1 MSVLQFQSEATK
13 IKSYQLVHDPTLLFH
28 LLFIKYGDIEDDYNI
43 SYANQLI
50 YNLRCHFNTIYKEHL
65 HNSYS
70 EFIETVYI
78 LKQIKAKIIKLNEY
92 YKNYLKFFSKPMFI
106 NPFYNKIINDYYDK
120 EAEIFYIKNYSQRKN
135 SKEIKNDKNKKCN
148 KYDIL
153 ESSLSSFDNDTE
165 NDIIFNK
172 RIKNIIDNNLD
183 SKSLTIT
190 LDINTQNDLN
200 YIKKHNISNSLEN
213 IVDNLIKSD
222 IIPKNIGI
230 IDKNLNIENKD
241 NQNGKIISDY
251 KVKKD
256 NDFKTLKDKSDA
268 KLSKKNMVFKSYE
281 KSDTKSKSSDKLKE
295 KYATNININFNNN
308 RNINIKK
315 NKECNILA
323 VPKEEINKFNFQL
336 KNKKIQSV
344 SNNKKNNNNRN
355 YELEKIQNNTK
366 EIINLNFINK
376 NNFNHNILP
385 IYNIQDHKI
394 KENINNK
401 KILSKKNLSIGL
413 NLNAFS
419 RPKTKIQNIK
429 FYSPQ
434 NCDKN
439 KNKFNKLINFISYK
453 NSINYSK
460 NLLNKDQSFPSTS
473 DILINS
479 GKTKNPESKGQ
490 NIYNNNK
497 KYKILTRNRNKNS
510 LQKINSINLKKS
522 NINIFNRKV
531 FQLPSSQS
539 KKNKSSENIDDDCSN
554 FNINGSNHNLSKE
567 KIFRNTGNY
576 FIGNS
581 LKKENKIYNLY
592 NNALLNQLNSPSV
605 SYKDNIIFNSDI
617 NLNQKFENKNINIL
631 KKIIEN
637 NYKSQ
642 NNKNRNFQDINKA
655 KDNNINIKRIFNPI
669 NFKKS
674 FNKKNVSK
682 NKEIKLGQNLI

>member
-1 MSVLQFQSEATK
+1 MSLLRFQSEATK
-13 IKSYQLVHDPTLLFH
+13 IKAYRLVHDPTLLFH
-28 LLFIKYGDIEDDYNI
+28 LLFIKYGDIEDDNNI

-50 YNLRCHFNTIYKEHL
+50 FNLKCHFNTTYKEHL
-65 HNSYS
+65 HNS
-70 EFIETVYI
+70 IEELIEAVYN
-78 LKQIKAKIIKLNEY
+78 LKQIKTKIIKLNEY

-106 NPFYNKIINDYYDK
+106 NTFYNKLINDYYDR

-135 SKEIKNDKNKKCN
+135 SKELKKDKNKKCN
-148 KYDIL
+148 NYNSL
-153 ESSLSSFDNDTE
+153 ESSISSLDNDTE
-165 NDIIFNK
+165 NDTIFNK

-200 YIKKHNISNSLEN
+200 YIKKNNISNSLEN

-230 IDKNLNIENKD
+230 IDKNMNKENKE
-241 NQNGKIISDY
+241 NQNDKIISDY

-256 NDFKTLKDKSDA
+256 NDFKTLKDKSEA
-268 KLSKKNMVFKSYE
+268 KLSKKIIFKSDE
-281 KSDTKSKSSDKLKE
+281 KNGTKSKSSDKLKE

-308 RNINIKK
+308 ININIKK
-315 NKECNILA
+315 NKDCNIIA

-336 KNKKIQSV
+336 KHKKIQSN

-366 EIINLNFINK
+366 EINNLNLINK
-376 NNFNHNILP
+376 NNFNHNILRS
-385 IYNIQDHKI
+385 YNIQEQKI
-394 KENINNK
+394 KENISNK

-413 NLNAFS
+413 NLNVFS
-419 RPKTKIQNIK
+419 RAKNKIQNFK

-434 NCDKN
+434 NHDKN
-439 KNKFNKLINFISYK
+439 KNTFNQLINFISNK
-453 NSINYSK
+453 NSIHYSK

-479 GKTKNPESKGQ
+479 GITINLENKGH

-497 KYKILTRNRNKNS
+497 NYKILTRNRNKNS
-510 LQKINSINLKKS
+510 LQKINSINHKKIK
-522 NINIFNRKV
+522 INIFNRKV
-531 FQLPSSQS
+531 FQLPSPQS
-539 KKNKSSENIDDDCSN
+539 KKNKSTENINDDCSN
-554 FNINGSNHNLSKE
+554 FNINGSNHNLTKE
-567 KIFRNTGNY
+567 KTFRNTGNY
-576 FIGNS
+576 LLGNS
-581 LKKENKIYNLY
+581 VKKKNKIYNMY
-592 NNALLNQLNSPSV
+592 NNALLNQLNSPSI
-605 SYKDNIIFNSDI
+605 SYKDSIFFNSDI
-617 NLNQKFENKNINIL
+617 NLNQKFDNKNINIL

-642 NNKNRNFQDINKA
+642 NNKNRNFQDINIA
-655 KDNNINIKRIFNPI
+655 KDNNINLKRIFNPI

-674 FNKKNVSK
+674 FNKKSVSK
-682 NKEIKLGQNLI
+682 SKEIKLGKNLI

>member
-1 MSVLQFQSEATK
+1 MMSVLQFQSEATK
-13 IKSYQLVHDPTLLFH
+13 IKAYRLVHDPTLLFH

-50 YNLRCHFNTIYKEHL
+50 YNLNCHFNTAYKEHL
-65 HNSYS
+65 HNSNE
-70 EFIETVYI
+70 EFIEIVYI
-78 LKQIKAKIIKLNEY
+78 LKQIKAKMIKLNEY

-106 NPFYNKIINDYYDK
+106 NSLYNKIINDYYDRA
-120 EAEIFYIKNYSQRKN
+120 AEIFYIKNYSQRKN
-135 SKEIKNDKNKKCN
+135 SKEIKNNKNKKYNDCN
-148 KYDIL
+148 IL

-165 NDIIFNK
+165 NDTIFNK

-190 LDINTQNDLN
+190 LDINTKNDLN
-200 YIKKHNISNSLEN
+200 YIKKNDISNSLEN

-230 IDKNLNIENKD
+230 NDKNHKIENKE
-241 NQNGKIISDY
+241 NKNNKIISDY
-251 KVKKD
+251 KVKND
-256 NDFKTLKDKSDA
+256 NDFKSCKDKSNEH
-268 KLSKKNMVFKSYE
+268 LSKKNMKFKSDE
-281 KSDTKSKSSDKLKE
+281 KNDTKSKSSDKLKE
-295 KYATNININFNNN
+295 KYVTNINI
-308 RNINIKK
+308 NINIKK
-315 NKECNILA
+315 NKESNIID
-323 VPKEEINKFNFQL
+323 VPKEQINKFNFQL
-336 KNKKIQSV
+336 KSKKIQSV
-344 SNNKKNNNNRN
+344 SNNKKTINNRN
-355 YELEKIQNNTK
+355 HELEKMQNKTK
-366 EIINLNFINK
+366 EITNLNFINK

-385 IYNIQDHKI
+385 LYNIQEQKI
-394 KENINNK
+394 KENLNNK

-419 RPKTKIQNIK
+419 HPKNKIQNIK

-434 NCDKN
+434 NYNKN
-439 KNKFNKLINFISYK
+439 KNSFNKLINFISNK

-473 DILINS
+473 DILVNS
-479 GKTKNPESKGQ
+479 GITINLESKGQ
-490 NIYNNNK
+490 NVYNNNNK
-497 KYKILTRNRNKNS
+497 KYKILTRNKNS
-510 LQKINSINLKKS
+510 LQKINSINHKKS

-531 FQLPSSQS
+531 FQLPSPQN
-539 KKNKSSENIDDDCSN
+539 KKNKSSENINDDCSN
-554 FNINGSNHNLSKE
+554 FNMNGSIKNLSKE

-581 LKKENKIYNLY
+581 LKKKNRIYNLY
-592 NNALLNQLNSPSV
+592 NNALLNQLNSPSI
-605 SYKDNIIFNSDI
+605 SFKDNIIFNSDI
-617 NLNQKFENKNINIL
+617 NLNQKFENKSINIL
-631 KKIIEN
+631 KKIIES

-655 KDNNINIKRIFNPI
+655 RDNNINLKRRFIPI

-674 FNKKNVSK
+674 FNKKNISK